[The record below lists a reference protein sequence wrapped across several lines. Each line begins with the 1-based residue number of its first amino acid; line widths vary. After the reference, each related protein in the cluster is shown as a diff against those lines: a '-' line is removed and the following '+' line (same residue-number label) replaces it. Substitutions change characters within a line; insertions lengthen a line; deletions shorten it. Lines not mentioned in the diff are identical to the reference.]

1 MQEALHGRIQMHQ
14 EEPELHAASDYHQ
27 WIQSQLA
34 NWKVELLEPETSDST
49 IGCECVARYGKH
61 LVVRITHD
69 RGTNILFVGT
79 EAPNDLY
86 PLEDVA
92 VYLGKLE
99 PEHLYQMI
107 SVDPTREPP
116 NPPLSL
122 TEALQLL
129 SQNAKTL
136 DSEFS
141 FGNHNFRQEL
151 RNVSDQFNDA
161 WEKAIKHQP
170 PDLGLSR

>member
-1 MQEALHGRIQMHQ
+1 MHQ
-14 EEPELHAASDYHQ
+14 EEKEFPTAGAYRE
-27 WIQSQLA
+27 WIESQLPH
-34 NWKVELLEPETSDST
+34 WEVELIEAST
-49 IGCECVARYGKH
+49 RDCTFSCECVARYGKH

-136 DSEFS
+136 DNEFS